1 MKVLVITTKGEY
13 EEREIDNNLKTLQD
27 IVGGYI
33 QYVDIS
39 QDGLQMIVNEEGKLM
54 DLEYNLG
61 ATLLFNTTH
70 LYNDMILG
78 NAIIVNTDDEGEN
91 KSITKEDI
99 DTVKEL
105 IVREFYKGGE

>member
-1 MKVLVITTKGEY
+1 MKVLIITTKGEY
-13 EEREIDNNLKTLQD
+13 EEREIENNLKTLQD

-33 QYVDIS
+33 EYVDIS

-105 IVREFYKGGE
+105 IVREFNKGGE

>member
-33 QYVDIS
+33 EYVDIS
-39 QDGLQMIVNEEGKLM
+39 QDGLQMIVNEEGKIL

-78 NAIIVNTDDEGEN
+78 NAIIVNTDDKGEN

-99 DTVKEL
+99 DIVKEL
-105 IVREFYKGGE
+105 IVREFYKSGE

>member
-13 EEREIDNNLKTLQD
+13 EEKEIDNNLKTLQD

-33 QYVDIS
+33 EYVDIS
-39 QDGLQMIVNEEGKLM
+39 QDGLQMIVNEEGKIL

-61 ATLLFNTTH
+61 ATLLYNTTH

-78 NAIIVNTDDEGEN
+78 NAIIVNTDNEGEN

-105 IVREFYKGGE
+105 IVREFNKGVE

>member
-33 QYVDIS
+33 EYVDIS
-39 QDGLQMIVNEEGKLM
+39 QDGLQMIINEEGKIL

-61 ATLLFNTTH
+61 ATLLYNTTH

>member
-33 QYVDIS
+33 EYVDIS
-39 QDGLQMIVNEEGKLM
+39 QDGLQMIVNEEGKIM

-105 IVREFYKGGE
+105 IVREFNKGGE

>member
-13 EEREIDNNLKTLQD
+13 EERKIDNNLKTLQD

-33 QYVDIS
+33 EYVDIS
-39 QDGLQMIVNEEGKLM
+39 QDGLQMIVNEEGKIM

-61 ATLLFNTTH
+61 ATLLYNTTH

>member
-39 QDGLQMIVNEEGKLM
+39 QDGLQMIVNEEGKLL

-61 ATLLFNTTH
+61 ATLLYNTTH

-105 IVREFYKGGE
+105 IIRELYKGGE

>member
-13 EEREIDNNLKTLQD
+13 EEREIKDKLETLQE
-27 IVGGYI
+27 IVGGLI

-39 QDGLQMIVNEEGKLM
+39 QDGLQMIVNEEGKIL

-61 ATLLFNTTH
+61 ATLLYNTTH

-78 NAIIVNTDDEGEN
+78 NAIIVNTNDEGEN

-105 IVREFYKGGE
+105 IVRELYKGGE

>member
-33 QYVDIS
+33 EYVDIS
-39 QDGLQMIVNEEGKLM
+39 QDGLQMIVNEEGKIL

-78 NAIIVNTDDEGEN
+78 NAIIVNTDNEGEN

-105 IVREFYKGGE
+105 IVREFNKGGE

>member
-33 QYVDIS
+33 EYVDIS

-61 ATLLFNTTH
+61 ATLLYNTTH

>member
-27 IVGGYI
+27 IVGGHIEYI
-33 QYVDIS
+33 DIS
-39 QDGLQMIVNEEGKLM
+39 QDGLQMIVNEEGKIM

-61 ATLLFNTTH
+61 ATLLFNATH

>member
-39 QDGLQMIVNEEGKLM
+39 QDGLQMIVNEEGKIL

>member
-33 QYVDIS
+33 EYVDIS
-39 QDGLQMIVNEEGKLM
+39 QDGLQMIVNEEGKIL

-61 ATLLFNTTH
+61 ATLLYNTTH

-78 NAIIVNTDDEGEN
+78 NVIIVNTDDEGEN

-105 IVREFYKGGE
+105 IVREFNKGGE

>member
-33 QYVDIS
+33 EYVDIS
-39 QDGLQMIVNEEGKLM
+39 QDGLQMIVNEEGKIL

>member
-1 MKVLVITTKGEY
+1 
-13 EEREIDNNLKTLQD
+13 
-27 IVGGYI
+27 
-33 QYVDIS
+33 
-39 QDGLQMIVNEEGKLM
+39 M

>member
-13 EEREIDNNLKTLQD
+13 EEKEIDNNLKTLQD

-39 QDGLQMIVNEEGKLM
+39 QDGLQMIVNEEGKIL

-61 ATLLFNTTH
+61 ATLLYNTTH

-99 DTVKEL
+99 NTVKEL
-105 IVREFYKGGE
+105 IVREFNKGGE

>member
-39 QDGLQMIVNEEGKLM
+39 QDGLQMIVNEEGKIL

-105 IVREFYKGGE
+105 IVREFNKGGE